1 MFKSKY
7 SKIMLAALVV
17 VILGM
22 NYFGCMRT
30 EEGSKPLW
38 SNSSDSPLKDDPDVN
53 KAIEVQQAFRK
64 IHKLYKDRV
73 VFIST
78 EQKIRLPEYYSFFG
92 MPAYQKQSG
101 LGTGFVISSD
111 GFVCTNFHVIA
122 PHGVIVDKITV
133 NIGEETFEAE
143 VRGYDENLDIALI
156 KIESGKK
163 LNPAYLG
170 DSEDLEV
177 GDWTIAIGNPFGL
190 ENSFTVGVVSAI
202 NRTKEGYIQTD
213 AAINPGNSGGPL
225 INIKGEVI
233 GVNRMIISK
242 SGGYMGI
249 GLAIPINNVKK
260 ILEGLKKQKHVE
272 KGYIGIS
279 LIPLTVELAKRYSWK
294 QNYGVMVR
302 NVERNGPADVAG
314 LLPGDI
320 IYEINNKKI
329 VSIEVLVQEVEK
341 SGPASRLNIKVW
353 RRGKRGQFTLVTAKK
368 PAIFK

>member
-1 MFKSKY
+1 MLKGKY
-7 SKIMLAALVV
+7 SKIMLATFVV

-22 NYFGCMRT
+22 NYFGCMRSDNSS
-30 EEGSKPLW
+30 GALW
-38 SNSSDSPLKDDPDVN
+38 SNSSESPLKNNSSVK
-53 KAIEVQQAFRK
+53 KAIEVQDAFRQ
-64 IHKLYKDRV
+64 IHNLYKDSV

-92 MPAYQKQSG
+92 MPAYKKQSG

-133 NIGEETFEAE
+133 NVGKESFEAE
-143 VRGYDENLDIALI
+143 VRGYDEKLDIALI
-156 KIESGKK
+156 KIESDKK
-163 LNPAYLG
+163 LKPAYLG
-170 DSEDLEV
+170 DSEALQV

-225 INIKGEVI
+225 INIMGEVI

-260 ILEGLKKQKHVE
+260 ILEDLKKQKHVE

-279 LIPLTVELAKRYSWK
+279 LIPLTVELAKQSNWK

-302 NVERNGPADVAG
+302 SIERNGPADVAG

-320 IYEINNKKI
+320 IYEVNNKKI
-329 VSIEVLVQEVEK
+329 MSIEVLVEEVEK
-341 SGPASRLNIKVW
+341 SGPASRLSIKVW
-353 RRGKRGQFTLVTAKK
+353 RKGRKGQFTLVTAKK